1 MPETRA
7 TATPLQVT
15 AAVVIVLVGVAETW
29 RFLGWNFDDAYIV
42 FRIARNLAAGHGWGF
57 NAGEAHNASTSVL
70 NTLTTAG
77 AAVAF
82 QSIPLAAHW
91 INALWII
98 ASGLIVA
105 HVFAR
110 RFPAAEWLGLAAGVG
125 IVCTLAENS
134 TWGLETSLFF
144 FLLMVVVLL
153 EDIGRPSWVA
163 IGLLTL
169 TRPDGALVAGFRWLR
184 GLMHRQLSMKGLA
197 QFLAVLSPWVIYS
210 LVRFHQV
217 FPDTLANK
225 IWQGRSGFWGTG
237 HVYWQALASHVFAP
251 NAVFTAVFVLAVP
264 GMYFLIRDRSAL
276 LYVVTLAIAQ
286 QAAYGVLNVP
296 GYHWYFATFD
306 AAMVLAACYAV
317 GSIAPARAAVP
328 VFMGIAAVS
337 LSAAGVAV
345 AHPATD
351 DRDVAYR
358 AMLQSLNERGI
369 PPGRIAAAE
378 VGTLGYHLADHP
390 VVDMLGLTSA
400 NPEFATGANNEQF
413 FRAAP
418 EIVLLHS
425 PRWPVELAVAGDL
438 RFEMMYQP
446 AGVFAADDPQF
457 TVEYFRRART
467 VPTPEEMFSYLRAH
481 YPTFVPETRAGLTPP
496 SVSAD
501 ASCALDTVNDR
512 IIRTSAS
519 VAERTRLFSVSGW
532 AVDNGPARMA
542 NDISLVLSS
551 STGRFSMPGVRTRRD
566 DVSAHFK
573 DAGLAMS
580 GFSGRGSIFG
590 VPAGEYRLGLAQA
603 RGDSV
608 VYCEFPNVIT
618 LR

>member
-286 QAAYGVLNVP
+286 QAAYGVPIRMALISLMLGVAKDGAFETFEDGFRGSHTTLYQQPRDLGIKCSNSNCIVHDPFDGKYTRNKFHLIEHQGRRLRCLYCERDIPDFVVANKKQKTFEPNAAIAGALPKNVKDTVF
-296 GYHWYFATFD
+296 FAG
-306 AAMVLAACYAV
+306 AAQAE
-317 GSIAPARAAVP
+317 
-328 VFMGIAAVS
+328 
-337 LSAAGVAV
+337 AAGYTAK
-345 AHPATD
+345 
-351 DRDVAYR
+351 
-358 AMLQSLNERGI
+358 
-369 PPGRIAAAE
+369 PGKKAA
-378 VGTLGYHLADHP
+378 
-390 VVDMLGLTSA
+390 
-400 NPEFATGANNEQF
+400 
-413 FRAAP
+413 
-418 EIVLLHS
+418 
-425 PRWPVELAVAGDL
+425 
-438 RFEMMYQP
+438 
-446 AGVFAADDPQF
+446 
-457 TVEYFRRART
+457 
-467 VPTPEEMFSYLRAH
+467 
-481 YPTFVPETRAGLTPP
+481 
-496 SVSAD
+496 
-501 ASCALDTVNDR
+501 
-512 IIRTSAS
+512 
-519 VAERTRLFSVSGW
+519 
-532 AVDNGPARMA
+532 
-542 NDISLVLSS
+542 
-551 STGRFSMPGVRTRRD
+551 ST
-566 DVSAHFK
+566 
-573 DAGLAMS
+573 
-580 GFSGRGSIFG
+580 
-590 VPAGEYRLGLAQA
+590 
-603 RGDSV
+603 
-608 VYCEFPNVIT
+608 
-618 LR
+618 